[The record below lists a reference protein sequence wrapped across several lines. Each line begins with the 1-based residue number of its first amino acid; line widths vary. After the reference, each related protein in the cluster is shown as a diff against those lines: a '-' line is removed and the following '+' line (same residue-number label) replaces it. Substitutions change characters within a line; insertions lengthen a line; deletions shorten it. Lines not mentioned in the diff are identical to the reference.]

1 MIECRKVNYNYHNL
15 TIHNSYLCLQMKL
28 FAKYLLLFGL
38 IIGFSPS
45 LFAQRPIWD
54 HPFIRKFISPTPD
67 STRSARLLI
76 LPVFGYAQE
85 TGAEFG
91 LTGIYNFFTD
101 KGDTTIFTSNINSVI
116 SLTTESQI
124 NLKLES
130 DIWTTGNLYHYIAAI
145 RYKKYP
151 FNYYGLG
158 DQTLAADKIPLTQKY
173 IQLNL
178 EAERKITKNY
188 YAGLNAL
195 FENFNFEED
204 LQDTSYD
211 PNSVYGGFGGK
222 YLALGISQSYDSRN
236 SNTETTKGLYA
247 RAKYAYAPN
256 FWGGDN
262 FTGSI
267 FSVDLRGFFPL
278 HKQVTI
284 GIQGVYETLFSKNIP
299 FYLTNQ
305 LGNDEM
311 MRGYYQGRYRNK
323 NYLAGQSEIRYRL
336 HARVGLAAFLGAGT
350 VYSDKIDLS
359 HLKLS
364 GGGGL
369 RYFFD
374 LEHNSSI
381 RLDYAVGEKRQ
392 GEKRQG
398 GFYLALGQAF

>member
-1 MIECRKVNYNYHNL
+1 
-15 TIHNSYLCLQMKL
+15 MKL
-28 FAKYLLLFGL
+28 LAKYLLLIFL
-38 IIGFSPS
+38 ITGFSPS
-45 LFAQRPIWD
+45 LFAQKPIWD
-54 HPFIRKFISPTPD
+54 HPMIRKFISPTKD

-91 LTGIYNFFTD
+91 LTGIYNFYTD
-101 KGDTTIFTSNINSVI
+101 KADTSIFTSNINSVI
-116 SLTTESQI
+116 SLTTKSQI

-158 DQTLAADKIPLTQKY
+158 DQTHAADKILLTQKF
-173 IQLNL
+173 IQLNF
-178 EAERKITKNY
+178 EAERKIAKNY
-188 YAGLNAL
+188 YGGLNVL
-195 FENFNFEED
+195 FENFDFEED
-204 LQDTSYD
+204 LEDTSYD
-211 PNSVYGGFGGK
+211 PNSLYGGFGGR
-222 YLALGISQSYDSRN
+222 YLALGVSQSYDSRN
-236 SNTETTKGLYA
+236 SNTETTKGLFG
-247 RAKYAYAPN
+247 RAKYAYAPD
-256 FWGGDN
+256 FWGGDHY
-262 FTGSI
+262 TGGI
-267 FSVDLRGFFPL
+267 FSLDLRAFFPVS
-278 HKQVTI
+278 KQVTI

-323 NYLAGQSEIRYRL
+323 NYLAAQSEIRYRI
-336 HARVGLAAFLGAGT
+336 HPRIGLAAFIGSGT
-350 VYSDKIDLS
+350 VYNDKLDLS

-364 GGGGL
+364 GGGGF

-381 RLDYAVGEKRQ
+381 RLDYAIAEKRS